1 MSSNQQH
8 SSVSS
13 PPSPLVWFL
22 LLDSITGL
30 PYKGT
35 TADYVS
41 LPPSSVIAQ
50 FRDAVKNKDKDDGD
64 AAILTPFKSSQL
76 HVYKNKDAFDKVM
89 NFILITE
96 RAVGP
101 H

>member
-1 MSSNQQH
+1 MP
-8 SSVSS
+8 S

-35 TADYVS
+35 TADYIS
-41 LPPSSVIAQ
+41 LPPSSFIAQ
-50 FRDAVKNKDKDDGD
+50 FRDAVKAKYDQPGYLKDIPAG
-64 AAILTPFKSSQL
+64 AL

-89 NFILITE
+89 NFILITG
-96 RAVGP
+96 RSVGP